1 MLPPNGRAV
10 VRAASGRIVNWGS
23 NLSGQ
28 CNEPVGVIVTT
39 LVAACGNHTVAMM
52 PPDGPC
58 PIGKNGIDSDADGL
72 EDGCQRAR
80 GDLNLDRRIDAADLG
95 LMLAS
100 WGLPDPIGDLDGDGE
115 AGASDLS
122 LLLANWGQY

>member
-10 VRAASGRIVNWGS
+10 VRAASGRIVNWES

-58 PIGKNGIDSDADGL
+58 PSWKGGIDTDADGR
-72 EDGCQRAR
+72 EDHC
-80 GDLNLDRRIDAADLG
+80 
-95 LMLAS
+95 
-100 WGLPDPIGDLDGDGE
+100 
-115 AGASDLS
+115 
-122 LLLANWGQY
+122 